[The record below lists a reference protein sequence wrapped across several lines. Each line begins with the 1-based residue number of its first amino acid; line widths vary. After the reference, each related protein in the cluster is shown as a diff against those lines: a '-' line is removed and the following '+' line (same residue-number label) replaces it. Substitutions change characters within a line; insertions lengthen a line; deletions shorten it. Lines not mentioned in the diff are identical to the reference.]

1 MSQICWTYFY
11 KSFRF
16 TALKMFVFTVFLIR
30 IFPCSVRM
38 RENTDQKNS
47 EYGQFSG
54 SDLVQDFQNVSYHFG
69 TLCIKVL
76 AYKILRNDSH
86 KIVD

>member
-1 MSQICWTYFY
+1 MSQICWTQFY
-11 KSFRF
+11 KSFRL
-16 TALKMFVFTVFLIR
+16 TALKMFVFRVFLNR

-38 RENTDQKNS
+38 RENTDLKNS
-47 EYGQFSG
+47 EYGQFSS
-54 SDLVQDFQNVSYHFG
+54 SDLVQDFQSVSYHFG

-76 AYKILRNDSH
+76 AYKILRSDSH